1 MKSIHEIR
9 SQLRAGKFQFTRHG
23 LKRFVERNISQSEII
38 ETGENVVIIE
48 DYPDDKYSPS
58 CLLLGIT
65 NNQRFLHLQVSRK
78 NSDILT
84 IITLYDPDPQE
95 WINYSQRRKS

>member
-1 MKSIHEIR
+1 MKLIDEICL
-9 SQLRAGKFQFTRHG
+9 QLHTGKFQFTRHA
-23 LKRFVERNISQSEII
+23 LKRLVERNIAINEII
-38 ETGENVVIIE
+38 ETGENAIIIE

-65 NNQRFLHLQVSRK
+65 INQRFLHLQVSRN

-95 WINYSQRRKS
+95 WINYSQRR

>member
-1 MKSIHEIR
+1 M
-9 SQLRAGKFQFTRHG
+9 
-23 LKRFVERNISQSEII
+23 
-38 ETGENVVIIE
+38 ETGANAMIIE

-58 CLLLGIT
+58 CLLLGVTI
-65 NNQRFLHLQVSRK
+65 NQRFLHLQVSRK
-78 NSDILT
+78 DSDKLT

>member
-1 MKSIHEIR
+1 MKSIEEIR
-9 SQLRAGKFQFTRHG
+9 TQLQSGKFEFTRHG
-23 LKRFVERNISQSEII
+23 LKRLVERNISKSELM
-38 ETGENVVIIE
+38 ETGENAIIIE

-65 NNQRFLHLQVSRK
+65 IKQRFLHLQVSRR

-84 IITLYDPDPQE
+84 IITLYEPDLQE

>member
-1 MKSIHEIR
+1 MKSIDEIR
-9 SQLRAGKFQFTRHG
+9 LQLRSDNFQFTRHG
-23 LKRFVERNISQSEII
+23 LKRLVERNISKLEII
-38 ETGENVVIIE
+38 ETGENAIIIE

-65 NNQRFLHLQVSRK
+65 INQRFLHLQVSRK
-78 NSDILT
+78 DSDILT

-95 WINYSQRRKS
+95 WINYSQRRK